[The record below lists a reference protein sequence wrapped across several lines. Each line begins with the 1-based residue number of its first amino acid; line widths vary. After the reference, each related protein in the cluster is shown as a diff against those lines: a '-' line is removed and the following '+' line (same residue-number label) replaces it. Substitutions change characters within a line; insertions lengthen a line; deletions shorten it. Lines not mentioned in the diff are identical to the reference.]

1 MKQCQTMPTN
11 RTISILVTS
20 NINLSQLAEQ
30 NQSDSLHHVEQ
41 RQAESLVEKCQ
52 VESTCR
58 TWKTMHIFAF
68 KVYIISTAWSTKV
81 RSACCQPV
89 TEGHN

>member
-1 MKQCQTMPTN
+1 MEQCQTMPTN
-11 RTISILVTS
+11 RTTLTLVTS
-20 NINLSQLAEQ
+20 NSNLSQLPEQ
-30 NQSDSLHHVEQ
+30 SQPDSLLEQ
-41 RQAESLVEKCQ
+41 HQAESLVEQCQ

-58 TWKTMHIFAF
+58 TMANQAYFAF
-68 KVYIISTAWSTKV
+68 KVYIKLTAWSTKV

>member
-1 MKQCQTMPTN
+1 MEQCQTIYQTN
-11 RTISILVTS
+11 RTISTLVTS

-30 NQSDSLHHVEQ
+30 SQPDSLVEQ
-41 RQAESLVEKCQ
+41 CQAESLEQCQ

-58 TWKTMHIFAF
+58 TMANQAYFAF
-68 KVYIISTAWSTKV
+68 KVFIISTNWSTKV

-89 TEGHN
+89 TEGCN